1 MTEETPREI
10 QRPPHYG
17 EGPEE
22 RTELGEA
29 GPSYEDFPSA
39 SDVGFDVDTETA
51 PEVADMDAI
60 PVVVVGM
67 PGREPEQRIAWRA
80 QTVTVGGVGA
90 SSERPVQLS
99 GAGSPRTRLVLRNLN
114 SAGSASVYLVPNS
127 TTPPGDFGYELQP
140 QDVLELYHSS
150 AVWAVCV
157 AGQTARVAVSAEHVL
172 LDE

>member
-17 EGPEE
+17 EGPEA

-29 GPSYEDFPSA
+29 GPSYEDYPTA
-39 SDVGFDVDTETA
+39 LDVGFDVETKATA
-51 PEVADMDAI
+51 PDVADMEAI
-60 PVVVVGM
+60 PVVVVGA
-67 PGREPEQRIAWRA
+67 PRESERRVTWRA

-99 GAGSPRTRLVLRNLN
+99 GAEAHRSRLIIRNLN
-114 SAGSASVYLVPNS
+114 ATGGDSVYLIPDS

-140 QDVLELYHSS
+140 QDFLELYHSA

-157 AGQTARVAVSAEHVL
+157 VGDTARVGISAEHVL
-172 LDE
+172 DE